1 MVGQG
6 KKGKKVLSHAEKRRK
21 KVGKIVDDFRM
32 RSNLLSKEQALAL
45 HEQNEEARRI
55 VEAQLGKIGKRKPD
69 KVLMSRSR
77 SLGKVSVAQ
86 LVKNIGKP
94 FG

>member
-1 MVGQG
+1 VIGQG
-6 KKGKKVLSHAEKRRK
+6 KTGKKVLSHAERRRR

-32 RSNLLSKEQALAL
+32 KSNLLSKEQALAL
-45 HEQNEEARRI
+45 HAQNEEARRL

-69 KVLMSRSR
+69 RVLISRSR

-86 LVKNIGKP
+86 LVRDVGKP